1 LIITDIYFKFKEIY
15 NTQNLITMKRIILI
29 SSLAILFLNS
39 SAQIDFG
46 IKGGLNI
53 SNVKASE
60 VLTDDWR
67 INPAASGNLGYHV
80 GGFMRASLVGIFIQP
95 ELYFS
100 SIASEFKVE
109 DVSGSGTP
117 EQLVKQK
124 IGRLDI
130 PVLVGVKLGTF
141 RLGLG
146 PVGSITLSDR
156 SDLTDITGYEATF
169 KSATFGY
176 QLGAGLDIWK
186 IGIDLRYE
194 GNLTK
199 LGDQLNIG
207 GQTINLDNRVRQVII
222 SLGIY
227 F

>member
-1 LIITDIYFKFKEIY
+1 
-15 NTQNLITMKRIILI
+15 
-29 SSLAILFLNS
+29 
-39 SAQIDFG
+39 FG

-60 VLTDDWR
+60 ILTDDYR

-80 GGFMRASLVGIFIQP
+80 GGFLRASLVGIFIQP

-100 SIASEFKVE
+100 SLSSEFKVE
-109 DVSGSGTP
+109 DLSGTGTA

-124 IGRLDI
+124 IGRIDV

-146 PVGSITLSDR
+146 PVGSIIVSDK
-156 SDLTDITGYEATF
+156 SDLTDITGYEATL

-176 QLGAGLDIWK
+176 QIGAGVDIWK

-199 LGDQLNIG
+199 LGDHLDIG
-207 GQTINLDNRVRQVII
+207 GQTINLDNRVRQIII
-222 SLGIY
+222 SLGIS

>member
-1 LIITDIYFKFKEIY
+1 
-15 NTQNLITMKRIILI
+15 MKRIILI
-29 SSLAILFLNS
+29 SSLAILFLNL

-60 VLTDDWR
+60 ILTDDWR

-80 GGFMRASLVGIFIQP
+80 GGFLRASLVGIFIQP

-100 SIASEFKVE
+100 SIATEYKVE
-109 DVSGSGTP
+109 DLSGTGTA

-124 IGRLDI
+124 IGRIDV

-146 PVGSITLSDR
+146 PVGSIIVSDK
-156 SDLTDITGYEATF
+156 SDLTDITGYEATL

-176 QLGAGLDIWK
+176 QLGAGVDIWK

-199 LGDQLNIG
+199 LGDHLDIG
-207 GQTINLDNRVRQVII
+207 GQTINLDNRVRQIII
-222 SLGIY
+222 SLGIS

>member
-1 LIITDIYFKFKEIY
+1 
-15 NTQNLITMKRIILI
+15 MKKIILI
-29 SSLAILFLNS
+29 SGLVILFLNL

-60 VLTDDWR
+60 ILTDDYR

-80 GGFMRASLVGIFIQP
+80 GGFLRASMVGIFIQP

-100 SIASEFKVE
+100 SLSSEFKVE
-109 DVSGSGTP
+109 DLSGTGTAD
-117 EQLVKQK
+117 QL
-124 IGRLDI
+124 
-130 PVLVGVKLGTF
+130 
-141 RLGLG
+141 
-146 PVGSITLSDR
+146 S
-156 SDLTDITGYEATF
+156 DITGYEATF

-176 QLGAGLDIWK
+176 QLGAGVDIWK

-199 LGDQLNIG
+199 LGDHLDIG
-207 GQTINLDNRVRQVII
+207 GQTINLDNRVRQIII
-222 SLGIY
+222 SLGIT

>member
-1 LIITDIYFKFKEIY
+1 
-15 NTQNLITMKRIILI
+15 MKRIILI
-29 SSLAILFLNS
+29 SSLAILFLNL

-60 VLTDDWR
+60 ILTDDYR

-80 GGFMRASLVGIFIQP
+80 GGFLRASMVGIFIQP

-100 SIASEFKVE
+100 SLSSEFKVE
-109 DVSGSGTP
+109 DLSGTGTAD
-117 EQLVKQK
+117 QLVKQK
-124 IGRLDI
+124 IGRIDV

-146 PVGSITLSDR
+146 PVGSIIVSDK
-156 SDLTDITGYEATF
+156 SDLNDITGYEATL

-176 QLGAGLDIWK
+176 QLGAGVDIWK

-199 LGDQLNIG
+199 LGDHLDIG
-207 GQTINLDNRVRQVII
+207 GQTINLDNRVRQIII
-222 SLGIY
+222 SLGIS

>member
-1 LIITDIYFKFKEIY
+1 
-15 NTQNLITMKRIILI
+15 MKRIILI
-29 SSLAILFLNS
+29 SSLAILFLSS

-60 VLTDDWR
+60 ILTDDYR

-80 GGFMRASLVGIFIQP
+80 GGFLRASLVGIFIQP

-100 SIASEFKVE
+100 SISNEYKVE
-109 DVSGSGTP
+109 DLSGTGTA

-124 IGRLDI
+124 IGRIDV

-146 PVGSITLSDR
+146 PVGSIIVSDK
-156 SDLTDITGYEATF
+156 SDLTDITGYEAAL

-176 QLGAGLDIWK
+176 QIGAGLDIWK

-194 GNLTK
+194 GNLSK
-199 LGDQLNIG
+199 LGDHLDIG
-207 GQTINLDNRVRQVII
+207 GQTINLDHRVRQIII

>member
-1 LIITDIYFKFKEIY
+1 
-15 NTQNLITMKRIILI
+15 MKRIILT
-29 SSLAILFLNS
+29 SSLAILFLTS
-39 SAQIDFG
+39 YAQIDFG

-60 VLTDDWR
+60 ILTDDYR
-67 INPAASGNLGYHV
+67 MNPAASGNLGYHV
-80 GGFMRASLVGIFIQP
+80 GGFLRASLAGIFIQP

-100 SIASEFKVE
+100 SIASEYTVE
-109 DVSGSGTP
+109 DISGSGTA

-146 PVGSITLSDR
+146 PVGSITLSDQ

-199 LGDQLNIG
+199 LGDQLDIG
-207 GQTINLDNRVRQVII
+207 TQTINLDNRVRQIII

>member
-1 LIITDIYFKFKEIY
+1 
-15 NTQNLITMKRIILI
+15 MKRIILI
-29 SSLAILFLNS
+29 SSLAILFLNL
-39 SAQIDFG
+39 SAQMDFG

-60 VLTDDWR
+60 ILTDDYR

-80 GGFMRASLVGIFIQP
+80 GGFLRASMVGIFIQP

-100 SIASEFKVE
+100 SLSSEFKVE
-109 DVSGSGTP
+109 DLSGTGTAD
-117 EQLVKQK
+117 QLVKQK
-124 IGRLDI
+124 IGRIDV

-146 PVGSITLSDR
+146 PVGSIIVSDQ
-156 SDLTDITGYEATF
+156 SDLDDITGYEATL

-176 QLGAGLDIWK
+176 QLGAGVDIWK
-186 IGIDLRYE
+186 ISIDLRYE

-199 LGDQLNIG
+199 LGDHLDIG
-207 GQTINLDNRVRQVII
+207 GQTINLDNRVRQIII
-222 SLGIY
+222 SLGIS

>member
-1 LIITDIYFKFKEIY
+1 
-15 NTQNLITMKRIILI
+15 MKRIILI
-29 SSLAILFLNS
+29 SSLAIIFLNL
-39 SAQIDFG
+39 SAQINFG

-60 VLTDDWR
+60 VLTDDYR

-80 GGFMRASLVGIFIQP
+80 GGFFRASLVGIFIQP

-100 SIASEFKVE
+100 SLSNEFKVE
-109 DVSGSGTP
+109 DISGNGAA
-117 EQLVKQK
+117 EELVKQK
-124 IGRLDI
+124 IGRMDL

-146 PVGSITLSDR
+146 PVGSIIVSDK
-156 SDLTDITGYEATF
+156 SDLKDITGYEAKF

-176 QLGAGLDIWK
+176 QLGAGVDIWK
-186 IGIDLRYE
+186 LNIDVRYE

-199 LGDQLNIG
+199 LGDHLDIG
-207 GQTINLDNRVRQVII
+207 GQTINLDNRVRQIVI
-222 SLGIY
+222 SLGIS

>member
-1 LIITDIYFKFKEIY
+1 
-15 NTQNLITMKRIILI
+15 MKRIILI
-29 SSLAILFLNS
+29 SSLAILFLNL

-60 VLTDDWR
+60 ILTDDYR

-80 GGFMRASLVGIFIQP
+80 GGFLRASMVGIFIQP

-100 SIASEFKVE
+100 SLSSEFKVE
-109 DVSGSGTP
+109 DLSGTGTAD
-117 EQLVKQK
+117 QLVKQK
-124 IGRLDI
+124 IGRIDV

-146 PVGSITLSDR
+146 PVGSIIVSDK
-156 SDLTDITGYEATF
+156 SNLNDITGYEATF

-176 QLGAGLDIWK
+176 QIGAGVDIWK

-199 LGDQLNIG
+199 LGDHLDIG
-207 GQTINLDNRVRQVII
+207 GQTINLDNRVRQIII
-222 SLGIY
+222 SLGIS

>member
-1 LIITDIYFKFKEIY
+1 
-15 NTQNLITMKRIILI
+15 MKRIILI
-29 SSLAILFLNS
+29 SGLAILFLNL

-60 VLTDDWR
+60 ILTDDYR

-80 GGFMRASLVGIFIQP
+80 GGFLRASLAGIFIQP

-100 SIASEFKVE
+100 SLSNEYKVE
-109 DVSGSGTP
+109 DLSATGTA

-124 IGRLDI
+124 IGRIDV

-146 PVGSITLSDR
+146 PVGSIIVSDK
-156 SDLTDITGYEATF
+156 SDLSDITGYEATF

-176 QLGAGLDIWK
+176 QLGAGVDIWK

-199 LGDQLNIG
+199 LGDHLDIG
-207 GQTINLDNRVRQVII
+207 GQTINLDNRVRQIII
-222 SLGIY
+222 SLGIT

>member
-1 LIITDIYFKFKEIY
+1 
-15 NTQNLITMKRIILI
+15 MKKIILI

-60 VLTDDWR
+60 ILTDDYR
-67 INPAASGNLGYHV
+67 INPAASGNLGYHI
-80 GGFMRASLVGIFIQP
+80 GGFFRASLVGIFIQP

-100 SIASEFKVE
+100 SISSEYKVE
-109 DVSGSGTP
+109 DLSGTVG
-117 EQLVKQK
+117 QLVNQK
-124 IGRLDI
+124 IGRIDV

-146 PVGSITLSDR
+146 PVGSIIVSDQ
-156 SDLTDITGYEATF
+156 SDLTDITGYEATL

-186 IGIDLRYE
+186 LGIDLRYE
-194 GNLTK
+194 GGLTK
-199 LGDQLNIG
+199 LGDQLDIG
-207 GQTINLDNRVRQVII
+207 GHTINLDNRVRQIII
-222 SLGIY
+222 SLAIN

>member
-1 LIITDIYFKFKEIY
+1 
-15 NTQNLITMKRIILI
+15 MKRIILI
-29 SSLAILFLNS
+29 SSLAILFLNL
-39 SAQIDFG
+39 SAQINFG

-60 VLTDDWR
+60 VLTDDYR

-80 GGFMRASLVGIFIQP
+80 GGFFRASLVGIFIQP

-100 SIASEFKVE
+100 SLSNEYKVE
-109 DVSGSGTP
+109 DISGNGAA
-117 EQLVKQK
+117 EELVKQK
-124 IGRLDI
+124 IGRMDL

-146 PVGSITLSDR
+146 PVGSIIVSDK
-156 SDLTDITGYEATF
+156 SDLKDITGYEATF

-176 QLGAGLDIWK
+176 QLGAGVDIWK
-186 IGIDLRYE
+186 LNIDVRYE

-199 LGDQLNIG
+199 LGDHLDIG
-207 GQTINLDNRVRQVII
+207 GQTINLDNRVRQIVI
-222 SLGIY
+222 SLGIS

>member
-1 LIITDIYFKFKEIY
+1 
-15 NTQNLITMKRIILI
+15 MKRIILI
-29 SSLAILFLNS
+29 SSLAILFLNL

-60 VLTDDWR
+60 ILTDDYR

-80 GGFMRASLVGIFIQP
+80 GGFLRASMVGIFIQP

-100 SIASEFKVE
+100 SLSSEFKVE
-109 DVSGSGTP
+109 DLSGTGTAD
-117 EQLVKQK
+117 QLVKQK
-124 IGRLDI
+124 IGRIDV

-146 PVGSITLSDR
+146 PVGSIIVSDK
-156 SDLTDITGYEATF
+156 SDLNDITGYEATL

-176 QLGAGLDIWK
+176 QIGAGVDIWK
-186 IGIDLRYE
+186 IGIDPRYE

-199 LGDQLNIG
+199 LGDHLDIG
-207 GQTINLDNRVRQVII
+207 GQTINLDNRVRQIII
-222 SLGIY
+222 SLGIS

>member
-1 LIITDIYFKFKEIY
+1 
-15 NTQNLITMKRIILI
+15 MKRIILI
-29 SSLAILFLNS
+29 SGLAIFFMNL

-60 VLTDDWR
+60 VLTDDYR
-67 INPAASGNLGYHV
+67 INPEASGNLGYHL
-80 GGFMRASLVGIFIQP
+80 GGFLRASLVGIFIQP

-100 SIASEFKVE
+100 SISSEYKVE
-109 DVSGSGTP
+109 QISGTGTA
-117 EQLVKQK
+117 ESVAKQK
-124 IGRLDI
+124 IGRIDI
-130 PVLVGVKLGTF
+130 PVLIGVRLGTF

-146 PVGSITLSDR
+146 PAGSIIVSER
-156 SDLTDITGYEATF
+156 SDLTDLTGYETKL

-176 QLGAGLDIWK
+176 QLGAGVDIWK
-186 IGIDLRYE
+186 INLDLRYE

-199 LGDQLNIG
+199 LGDHIDIG
-207 GQTINLDNRVRQVII
+207 GRTVNFDSRVRQILI
-222 SLGIY
+222 SLGIS

>member
-1 LIITDIYFKFKEIY
+1 
-15 NTQNLITMKRIILI
+15 MKRIILI
-29 SSLAILFLNS
+29 SGLVILFLNL

-60 VLTDDWR
+60 ILTDDYR

-80 GGFMRASLVGIFIQP
+80 GGFLRASLAGIFIQP

-100 SIASEFKVE
+100 SLSNEYKVE
-109 DVSGSGTP
+109 DLSATGTA

-124 IGRLDI
+124 IGRIDV

-146 PVGSITLSDR
+146 PVGSIIVSDK
-156 SDLTDITGYEATF
+156 SDLSDITGYEATF

-176 QLGAGLDIWK
+176 QLGAGVDIWK

-199 LGDQLNIG
+199 LGDHLDIG
-207 GQTINLDNRVRQVII
+207 GQTINLDNRVRQIII
-222 SLGIY
+222 SLGIT

>member
-1 LIITDIYFKFKEIY
+1 
-15 NTQNLITMKRIILI
+15 MKKIILI
-29 SSLAILFLNS
+29 TSLAIFFLSS

-60 VLTDDWR
+60 VLTDDYR
-67 INPAASGNLGYHV
+67 INPAASGNMGYHV
-80 GGFMRASLVGIFIQP
+80 GGFLRASLAGIFIQP

-100 SIASEFKVE
+100 SLSNEFTVE
-109 DVSGSGTP
+109 DISGAGTA
-117 EQLVKQK
+117 EQLGKQK
-124 IGRLDI
+124 IGRMDV

-146 PVGSITLSDR
+146 PVGSIIVSDK
-156 SDLTDITGYEATF
+156 SDLTDITGYDAKL

-176 QLGAGLDIWK
+176 QIGAGLDVWRAT
-186 IGIDLRYE
+186 IDLRYE

-199 LGDQLNIG
+199 LGDQLDIG
-207 GQTINLDNRVRQVII
+207 GHTINLDNRVRQVII
-222 SLGIY
+222 SLGIK

>member
-1 LIITDIYFKFKEIY
+1 MKRTI
-15 NTQNLITMKRIILI
+15 LIT
-29 SSLAILFLNS
+29 SLALFTLS
-39 SAQIDFG
+39 LSAQLDFG

-60 VLTDDWR
+60 ILTDDYR
-67 INPAASGNLGYHV
+67 INPAASGNMGYHI
-80 GGFMRASLVGIFIQP
+80 GGFLRASLAGIYIQP

-100 SIASEFKVE
+100 SLSNEFTVE
-109 DVSGSGTP
+109 DISGAGTA
-117 EQLVKQK
+117 EQIGKQK
-124 IGRLDI
+124 IGRMDV

-146 PVGSITLSDR
+146 PVGSIIVSDQ
-156 SDLTDITGYEATF
+156 SDLPDLTDGYEAKL

-176 QLGAGLDIWK
+176 QIGAGLDVWK
-186 IGIDLRYE
+186 ATIDLRYE
-194 GNLTK
+194 GNLTR
-199 LGDQLNIG
+199 LGDHINIG

-222 SLGIY
+222 SLGIK

>member
-1 LIITDIYFKFKEIY
+1 
-15 NTQNLITMKRIILI
+15 MKRIILI
-29 SSLAILFLNS
+29 SSLAILFLNL
-39 SAQIDFG
+39 SAQMDFG

-60 VLTDDWR
+60 ILTDDYR

-80 GGFMRASLVGIFIQP
+80 GGFLRASMVGIFIQP

-100 SIASEFKVE
+100 SLSSEFKVE
-109 DVSGSGTP
+109 DLSGTGTAD
-117 EQLVKQK
+117 QLVKQK
-124 IGRLDI
+124 IGRIDV
-130 PVLVGVKLGTF
+130 PVLVGVKLGNF

-146 PVGSITLSDR
+146 PVGSIIVSDE
-156 SDLTDITGYEATF
+156 SDLDDITGYEATL

-176 QLGAGLDIWK
+176 QLGAGVDIWK
-186 IGIDLRYE
+186 ISIDLRYE

-199 LGDQLNIG
+199 LGDHLDIG
-207 GQTINLDNRVRQVII
+207 GKTINLDNRVRQIII
-222 SLGIY
+222 SLGIS

>member
-1 LIITDIYFKFKEIY
+1 
-15 NTQNLITMKRIILI
+15 MKRIILI
-29 SSLAILFLNS
+29 SSLAILVLSS

-60 VLTDDWR
+60 ILTDDYR

-80 GGFMRASLVGIFIQP
+80 GGFMRASLAGIFIQP

-109 DVSGSGTP
+109 DVSGSSTP

-146 PVGSITLSDR
+146 PVGSITLSDQ
-156 SDLTDITGYEATF
+156 SDLTDITGYKATF

-176 QLGAGLDIWK
+176 QIGAGLDIWK

-207 GQTINLDNRVRQVII
+207 GQTINLDNRVRQIII

-227 F
+227 L

>member
-1 LIITDIYFKFKEIY
+1 
-15 NTQNLITMKRIILI
+15 MKRIILI
-29 SSLAILFLNS
+29 SSLAILFLNL

-60 VLTDDWR
+60 ILTDDYR

-80 GGFMRASLVGIFIQP
+80 GGFLRASMVGIFIQP

-100 SIASEFKVE
+100 SIATEYKVE
-109 DVSGSGTP
+109 DLSGTGTA

-124 IGRLDI
+124 IGRIDV

-146 PVGSITLSDR
+146 PVGSIIVSDE
-156 SDLTDITGYEATF
+156 SDLDDITGYEATL

-176 QLGAGLDIWK
+176 QIGAGVDIWK

-199 LGDQLNIG
+199 LGDHLDIG
-207 GQTINLDNRVRQVII
+207 GQTINLDNRVRQIII
-222 SLGIY
+222 SLGIS

>member
-1 LIITDIYFKFKEIY
+1 
-15 NTQNLITMKRIILI
+15 MKRIILI
-29 SSLAILFLNS
+29 SSLAILFLNL
-39 SAQIDFG
+39 SAQMDFG

-60 VLTDDWR
+60 ILTDDYR

-80 GGFMRASLVGIFIQP
+80 GGFFRASLLGIFIQP

-100 SIASEFKVE
+100 SIATEYKVE
-109 DVSGSGTP
+109 DLSGTGTA

-124 IGRLDI
+124 IGRIDV

-146 PVGSITLSDR
+146 PVGSIIVSDQ
-156 SDLTDITGYEATF
+156 SDLDDITGYEATL

-176 QLGAGLDIWK
+176 QLGAGVDIWK
-186 IGIDLRYE
+186 ISIDLRYE

-199 LGDQLNIG
+199 LGDHLDIG
-207 GQTINLDNRVRQVII
+207 GQTINLDNRVRQIII
-222 SLGIY
+222 SLGIS

>member
-1 LIITDIYFKFKEIY
+1 
-15 NTQNLITMKRIILI
+15 MKRIILT
-29 SSLAILFLNS
+29 SSLAILFLTS
-39 SAQIDFG
+39 YAQIDFG

-53 SNVKASE
+53 SNDKASE
-60 VLTDDWR
+60 ILTDDYR

-80 GGFMRASLVGIFIQP
+80 GGFMRASLAGIFIQP

-100 SIASEFKVE
+100 SLSNEFKVE
-109 DVSGSGTP
+109 DISGTGTA

-146 PVGSITLSDR
+146 PVGSITLSDQ
-156 SDLTDITGYEATF
+156 SDLTEITGYEATF

-199 LGDQLNIG
+199 LGDQLDIG
-207 GQTINLDNRVRQVII
+207 TQTINLDNRVRQIII

>member
-1 LIITDIYFKFKEIY
+1 
-15 NTQNLITMKRIILI
+15 MKRIILT
-29 SSLAILFLNS
+29 SSLAILFLTS
-39 SAQIDFG
+39 YAQIDFG

-60 VLTDDWR
+60 ILTDDYR
-67 INPAASGNLGYHV
+67 MNPAASGNLGYHV
-80 GGFMRASLVGIFIQP
+80 GGFLRASLAGIFIQP

-100 SIASEFKVE
+100 SIASEYTVE
-109 DVSGSGTP
+109 DISGAGTA

-146 PVGSITLSDR
+146 PVGSITLSDQ

-199 LGDQLNIG
+199 LGDQLDIG
-207 GQTINLDNRVRQVII
+207 TQTINLDNRVRQIII

>member
-1 LIITDIYFKFKEIY
+1 
-15 NTQNLITMKRIILI
+15 MKRIILI
-29 SSLAILFLNS
+29 TSLAILFLNS
-39 SAQIDFG
+39 NAQIDFG
-46 IKGGLNI
+46 IKGGINI

-60 VLTDDWR
+60 ILTDDYR
-67 INPAASGNLGYHV
+67 INPVASGNLGYHV

-100 SIASEFKVE
+100 SIANEFKVE
-109 DVSGSGTP
+109 DLSGAGST
-117 EQLVKQK
+117 EQLIKQK
-124 IGRLDI
+124 IGRMDV

-146 PVGSITLSDR
+146 PVGSIIVSDK
-156 SDLTDITGYEATF
+156 SDLNDITGYEATL

-176 QLGAGLDIWK
+176 QLGAGVDIWK
-186 IGIDLRYE
+186 IGIDVRYE
-194 GNLTK
+194 GNFTK
-199 LGDQLNIG
+199 LGDHIDIG

-222 SLGIY
+222 SLGIS

>member
-1 LIITDIYFKFKEIY
+1 
-15 NTQNLITMKRIILI
+15 MKRIILT
-29 SSLAILFLNS
+29 SSLAILFLTS
-39 SAQIDFG
+39 YAQIDFG

-60 VLTDDWR
+60 ILTDDYR
-67 INPAASGNLGYHV
+67 MNPAASGNLGYHV
-80 GGFMRASLVGIFIQP
+80 GGFLRASLAGIFIQP

-100 SIASEFKVE
+100 SIASEYTVE
-109 DVSGSGTP
+109 DISGAGTA

-146 PVGSITLSDR
+146 PVGSITLSDQ

-176 QLGAGLDIWK
+176 QLGAGLDEI
-186 IGIDLRYE
+186 
-194 GNLTK
+194 
-199 LGDQLNIG
+199 
-207 GQTINLDNRVRQVII
+207 
-222 SLGIY
+222 
-227 F
+227 

>member
-1 LIITDIYFKFKEIY
+1 
-15 NTQNLITMKRIILI
+15 MKRIILI
-29 SSLAILFLNS
+29 SSLAILFLNL

-60 VLTDDWR
+60 ILTDDYR

-80 GGFMRASLVGIFIQP
+80 GGFFRASLLGIFIQP

-100 SIASEFKVE
+100 SIATEYKVE
-109 DVSGSGTP
+109 DLSGTGTA

-124 IGRLDI
+124 IGRIDV

-146 PVGSITLSDR
+146 PVGSIIVSDQ
-156 SDLTDITGYEATF
+156 SDLDDITGYEATL

-176 QLGAGLDIWK
+176 QLGAGVDIWK
-186 IGIDLRYE
+186 ISIDLRYE

-199 LGDQLNIG
+199 LGDHLDIG
-207 GQTINLDNRVRQVII
+207 GQTINLDNRVRQIII
-222 SLGIY
+222 SLGIS

>member
-1 LIITDIYFKFKEIY
+1 L
-15 NTQNLITMKRIILI
+15 NL
-29 SSLAILFLNS
+29 
-39 SAQIDFG
+39 SAQMDFG

-60 VLTDDWR
+60 ILTDDYR

-80 GGFMRASLVGIFIQP
+80 GGFFRASLLGIFIQP

-100 SIASEFKVE
+100 SLSSEFKVE
-109 DVSGSGTP
+109 DLSGTGTAD
-117 EQLVKQK
+117 QLVKQK
-124 IGRLDI
+124 IGRIDV

-146 PVGSITLSDR
+146 PVGSIIVSDQ
-156 SDLTDITGYEATF
+156 SDLNDITGYEATL

-176 QLGAGLDIWK
+176 QIGAGVDIWK
-186 IGIDLRYE
+186 ISIDLRYE

-199 LGDQLNIG
+199 LGDHLDIG
-207 GQTINLDNRVRQVII
+207 GQTINLDNRVRQIII
-222 SLGIY
+222 SLGIS

>member
-1 LIITDIYFKFKEIY
+1 
-15 NTQNLITMKRIILI
+15 MKKIVLI

-39 SAQIDFG
+39 SAQLQFG

-53 SNVKASE
+53 SNIKASE
-60 VLTDDWR
+60 ILTDDYR
-67 INPAASGNLGYHV
+67 INPAASGNLGYHI

-100 SIASEFKVE
+100 SIANEFNVE
-109 DVSGSGTP
+109 DISGTGTTD
-117 EQLVKQK
+117 QLIKQK
-124 IGRLDI
+124 IGRLDV

-146 PVGSITLSDR
+146 PVGSIVVSDK
-156 SDLTDITGYEATF
+156 SDLTDITGYEATL

-186 IGIDLRYE
+186 LGIDLRYE
-194 GNLTK
+194 GGLTK
-199 LGDQLNIG
+199 LGDQLDIG
-207 GQTINLDNRVRQVII
+207 GHTINLDNRVRQIII
-222 SLGIY
+222 SLAIN

>member
-1 LIITDIYFKFKEIY
+1 
-15 NTQNLITMKRIILI
+15 MKKIILI
-29 SSLAILFLNS
+29 SSMAILFLNS
-39 SAQIDFG
+39 SAQMQVG

-53 SNVKASE
+53 SNIKASE
-60 VLTDDWR
+60 ILTDDYR
-67 INPAASGNLGYHV
+67 INPAASGNLGYHI

-100 SIASEFKVE
+100 SIANEFNVE
-109 DVSGSGTP
+109 DISGTGTT

-124 IGRLDI
+124 IGRMDV

-146 PVGSITLSDR
+146 PVGSIIVSDK
-156 SDLTDITGYEATF
+156 SDLTDITGYEATL

-186 IGIDLRYE
+186 LGIDLRYE
-194 GNLTK
+194 GGLTK
-199 LGDQLNIG
+199 LGDQLDIG
-207 GQTINLDNRVRQVII
+207 GHTINLDNRVRQIII
-222 SLGIY
+222 SLAIN

>member
-1 LIITDIYFKFKEIY
+1 
-15 NTQNLITMKRIILI
+15 MKRIILI
-29 SSLAILFLNS
+29 SGLAILFLNL

-60 VLTDDWR
+60 ILTDDYR

-80 GGFMRASLVGIFIQP
+80 GGFLRASLVGIFIQP

-100 SIASEFKVE
+100 SLSNEYKVE
-109 DVSGSGTP
+109 DLSATGAA

-124 IGRLDI
+124 IGRIDV

-146 PVGSITLSDR
+146 PVGSIIVSDK
-156 SDLTDITGYEATF
+156 SDLTDITGYEATL

-176 QLGAGLDIWK
+176 QLGAGVDIWK

-199 LGDQLNIG
+199 LGDHLDIG
-207 GQTINLDNRVRQVII
+207 GQTINLDNRVRQIII
-222 SLGIY
+222 SLGIT

>member
-1 LIITDIYFKFKEIY
+1 
-15 NTQNLITMKRIILI
+15 MKRIILI
-29 SSLAILFLNS
+29 SSLAILFLNL
-39 SAQIDFG
+39 SAQMDFG

-60 VLTDDWR
+60 ILTDDYR

-80 GGFMRASLVGIFIQP
+80 GGFFRASLLGIFIQP

-100 SIASEFKVE
+100 SIATEYKVE
-109 DVSGSGTP
+109 DLSGTGTA

-124 IGRLDI
+124 IGRIDV

-146 PVGSITLSDR
+146 PVGSIIVSDQ
-156 SDLTDITGYEATF
+156 SDLDDITGYEATL

-176 QLGAGLDIWK
+176 QIGAGVDIWK
-186 IGIDLRYE
+186 ISIDLRYE

-199 LGDQLNIG
+199 LGDHLDIG
-207 GQTINLDNRVRQVII
+207 GQTINLDNRVRQIII
-222 SLGIY
+222 SLGIN

>member
-1 LIITDIYFKFKEIY
+1 
-15 NTQNLITMKRIILI
+15 MKRIILI
-29 SSLAILFLNS
+29 SGLAILFLNL
-39 SAQIDFG
+39 SAQIDYG

-60 VLTDDWR
+60 ILTDDYR
-67 INPAASGNLGYHV
+67 INSAASGNLGYHV
-80 GGFMRASLVGIFIQP
+80 GGFFRATLAGIFIQP

-100 SIASEFKVE
+100 SISSEYQVE
-109 DVSGSGTP
+109 DISGTA
-117 EQLVKQK
+117 EQLAKQK
-124 IGRLDI
+124 IGRMDI

-146 PVGSITLSDR
+146 PVGSIIVSDQ
-156 SDLTDITGYEATF
+156 SDLDDITGYKATL

-176 QLGAGLDIWK
+176 QLGAGADIWK
-186 IGIDLRYE
+186 ISIDLRYE

-199 LGDQLNIG
+199 LGDQLDIG
-207 GQTINLDNRVRQVII
+207 GQTINLDNRVRQIII